1 MNVRATSRELRQAK
15 KISRALGGVVLL
27 LGLAAMATYFLWP
40 RGGARGVVVEI
51 AYMVANVFF
60 SASAVAL
67 ILSRVTF
74 EEADLSAK
82 AAIESSIE
90 AALSPVREA
99 LLNNCQ
105 SDYRWQCVLGLPP
118 EGDILPE
125 HAVQIVS
132 IEKTVPTLPNELR
145 FVCLAS
151 YDDAALAP
159 FAEDERYQFRWMVD
173 EELDPQDKAV
183 FDVLSVSVNGRV
195 LTGRPLSARGSFKTS
210 HVAYVIPRELRGL
223 SQCRIEFT
231 VAVRKHIGT
240 DSRIL
245 IRTQL
250 FKTTFGAD
258 FRCVVSEAIR
268 LTGSSI
274 SSSEVS
280 ALGPISNPVGTVI
293 SRSGVPADLHI
304 RYGSPLQAGST
315 IGFHLTRLGPAS
327 GGAHADGNVS
337 QTGP

>member
-1 MNVRATSRELRQAK
+1 MNIRATTRELQQAK
-15 KISRALGGVVLL
+15 KISRALAAVVLL

-51 AYMVANVFF
+51 AYMIANVFF

-99 LLNNCQ
+99 LLNDCQ
-105 SDYRWQCVLGLPP
+105 SDYRWQCLLGLPP
-118 EGDILPE
+118 EGDALPE
-125 HAVQIVS
+125 HAVQVIS
-132 IEKTVPTLPNELR
+132 IEKTVPGLSNELR
-145 FVCLAS
+145 FVCVAS

-159 FAEDERYQFRWMVD
+159 FAEDARYQFRWVVD
-173 EELDPQDKAV
+173 EELDPLDSAV
-183 FDVLSVSVNGRV
+183 FDVINVKVNGRA
-195 LTGRPLSARGSFKTS
+195 LNGRPLSSSGPAKMS
-210 HVAYVIPRELRGL
+210 HLGYAIPRELRGL
-223 SQCRIEFT
+223 SQYRIEFT
-231 VAVRKHIGT
+231 VAMRKHVGA

-258 FRCVVSEAIR
+258 FRCIISEALG
-268 LTGSSI
+268 LTGSWI

-280 ALGPISNPVGTVI
+280 ALGPISNPVGTVV
-293 SRSGVPADLHI
+293 SRPGVPVDLHI

-315 IGFHLTRLGPAS
+315 IGFHLSRS
-327 GGAHADGNVS
+327 S
-337 QTGP
+337 RS